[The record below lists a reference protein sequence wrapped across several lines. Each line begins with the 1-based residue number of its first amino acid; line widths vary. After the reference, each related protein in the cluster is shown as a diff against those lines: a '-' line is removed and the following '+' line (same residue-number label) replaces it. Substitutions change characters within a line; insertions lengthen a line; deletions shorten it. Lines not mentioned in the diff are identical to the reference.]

1 MVLKILQICHK
12 MPFPP
17 NDGGSIAIYNTT
29 IGLIENDVNVNLIA
43 INPSRNNIDEDILPP
58 EFKKI
63 TRFQSV
69 SVDTRIKP
77 FKAILNLFSSKS
89 YFIQRF
95 YSSDFSEKLIE
106 IFQNETY
113 DIIQLEHL
121 YMCIYIDTIRKY
133 TNAKIVL
140 RPQNVEY
147 IIWERYLKN
156 ISNPFKKIFIHVAS
170 RRLKKFEKANV
181 SKVDGIIAITSHDA
195 EIFRQY
201 ALRIPVIDIPVSFNY
216 NLIDNY
222 NFEKQF
228 NNFPIVYH
236 IGSMDWRPNEE
247 AINWFIKNVFP
258 ELKKEHPRIKIY
270 LAGKKMQ
277 PYFIKQSNNNL
288 IVEGMVENALSYQED
303 KSIMIVPLLSGSGI
317 RAKIIE
323 GMALGKTII
332 STTIGLQGINCTNEK
347 DILIADTPD
356 EFVYQIK
363 RCVESVQFCRKIG
376 SYARKFSFEN
386 FHYKSCAKKMFE
398 FYQIL
403 A

>member
-1 MVLKILQICHK
+1 

-29 IGLIENDVNVNLIA
+29 IGLIENEVPVNLIA
-43 INPSRNNIDEDILPP
+43 INPSRDSVDEDLLPSD
-58 EFKKI
+58 FKKT

-95 YSSDFSEKLIE
+95 YSGDFREKLIE

-113 DIIQLEHL
+113 DIVQIEHL

-133 TNAKIVL
+133 TTAKIVL

-147 IIWERYLKN
+147 IIWEGYLKN
-156 ISNPFKKIFIHVAS
+156 INNPFKKIFIRVAT
-170 RRLKKFEKANV
+170 RRLKKFEEEIV
-181 SKVDGIIAITSHDA
+181 SKADGIIAITSNDA
-195 EIFRQY
+195 EIFKQY
-201 ALRIPVIDIPVSFNY
+201 APRIPVIDIPVSFNY
-216 NLIDNY
+216 SLIDNY
-222 NFEKQF
+222 DFEKQF
-228 NNFPIVYH
+228 IDFPIVYH

-247 AINWFIKNVFP
+247 AIKWFINNVFP
-258 ELKKEHPRIKIY
+258 ELIKELPKIKIY

-277 PYFIKQSNNNL
+277 HHFIKQSNRNL
-288 IVEGMVENALSYQED
+288 IVEGMVDDALSYQEN
-303 KSIMIVPLLSGSGI
+303 KAIMIVPLLSGSGI

-332 STTIGLQGINCTNEK
+332 STTIGIQGINCTNER

-356 EFVYQIK
+356 EFVRQIK
-363 RCVESVQFCRKIG
+363 KCAASEQFCRNIG
-376 SYARKFSFEN
+376 NNARKLAYEN
-386 FHYKSCAKKMFE
+386 FHYKSCAKIMIN
-398 FYQIL
+398 FYSTLI
-403 A
+403 